1 MHVYTCHM
9 DTDLLVV
16 GVARVR
22 HLAPQREHSVP
33 GVSNT
38 RAYAYMQIYIHSYG
52 YMYICMCIHAQ
63 AAGTLRYQFRHYRL
77 TGCSGSDKYVTS
89 MQHVSRPR
97 QICDICLRCDI
108 PRHGQI
114 CDICLGCDI
123 SRQRQVCG
131 LCPSIS
137 TTARPDT
144 AACLS
149 LPLSHMC
156 R

>member
-38 RAYAYMQIYIHSYG
+38 HAYAYMQIYIHTYG
-52 YMYICMCIHAQ
+52 YMYICMYVHICSSS
-63 AAGTLRYQFRHYRL
+63 GDTRYLFRHYRL
-77 TGCSGSDKYVTS
+77 TGCSGRDKYMTG
-89 MQHVSRPR
+89 MRHVSGPR

-108 PRHGQI
+108 
-114 CDICLGCDI
+114 
-123 SRQRQVCG
+123 
-131 LCPSIS
+131 SI
-137 TTARPDT
+137 
-144 AACLS
+144 
-149 LPLSHMC
+149 
-156 R
+156 